1 MAGCLLCL
9 LGIAAHARVV
19 TVEDGSGA
27 GFLVRQG
34 GNCYVM
40 LPTHLHGRSME
51 GIRLG
56 SDRAGGP
63 IGTAKIVYV
72 APDDADISLGIVRG
86 GLERDCG
93 EEWRRLPRD
102 LSDRLTPGAELML
115 QRPRQQVFE
124 GRRLILHSS
133 GPELVRLVPAPGE
146 RADLFGGTSGAVA
159 FQGSTPIAMVLQANG
174 RSEAIAMRMDK
185 VTGLVGQMLQN
196 PVSRAAP
203 ALGAAP
209 ATAEPGAADLEADSP
224 ATLPPGDPLEAVE
237 WSAHPV
243 DGAVDPGE
251 MLRGAGPW
259 IFELGPKPVSL
270 TLRLT
275 DTDRLSRIRLRAATG
290 TAAAIPRGISIV
302 TNSATDPARP
312 RLSSIP
318 APDMSPDGEF
328 DLRIGERF
336 AHTVTVTILSSW
348 GGASPVR
355 LDAVSID

>member
-1 MAGCLLCL
+1 
-9 LGIAAHARVV
+9 
-19 TVEDGSGA
+19 
-27 GFLVRQG
+27 
-34 GNCYVM
+34 
-40 LPTHLHGRSME
+40 
-51 GIRLG
+51 
-56 SDRAGGP
+56 
-63 IGTAKIVYV
+63 
-72 APDDADISLGIVRG
+72 
-86 GLERDCG
+86 
-93 EEWRRLPRD
+93 
-102 LSDRLTPGAELML
+102 
-115 QRPRQQVFE
+115 
-124 GRRLILHSS
+124 
-133 GPELVRLVPAPGE
+133 
-146 RADLFGGTSGAVA
+146 
-159 FQGSTPIAMVLQANG
+159 
-174 RSEAIAMRMDK
+174 MRMDK

-336 AHTVTVTILSSW
+336 AHTVTVTILSAGRRVTGPAGRGLDRLKRAYSERSIVPRARFLWIDCSPTSW
-348 GGASPVR
+348 PDPFNS
-355 LDAVSID
+355 